1 MTTSAA
7 DWNQQ
12 GLDAAD
18 RQDYDL
24 AADCFEH
31 AIHVDGRWSVPH
43 DNLGLILTKLGQYLP
58 AMQCH
63 LKAMELDPANAAAH
77 RNLALLIQD
86 YGDLLVEGALET
98 ALQLDGDDP
107 DAQAGLAKLHYDR
120 GDFVKA
126 LALFKQVVQHDV
138 GDIDA
143 YNHMGLCYASLQDYA
158 KARKYW
164 LKAIS
169 LDVGNY
175 FAHLNLAA
183 LYATEF
189 AFERTVAHVERIL
202 VIDPAQA
209 HVDIQA
215 MPQFDEIR
223 HDPRFQRLLK
233 EHPAPD
239 EPADDADERDL
250 DPAPF
255 G

>member
-1 MTTSAA
+1 MTTTAV
-7 DWNQQ
+7 DWNQR

-18 RQDYDL
+18 QRDYEL

-31 AIHVDGRWSVPH
+31 AIDADRSWSVPQ
-43 DNLGLILTKLGQYLP
+43 DNLGLVLTKLGQYLP

-63 LKAMELDPANAAAH
+63 LKAIELDPANGAAH

-86 YGDLLVEGALET
+86 YGDLLVEGSLET
-98 ALQLDGDDP
+98 ALQLDADDA

-126 LALFKQVVQHDV
+126 LALFKSVVQHNV

-143 YNHMGLCYASLQDYA
+143 YNHMGLCYASLADLP

-189 AFERTVAHVERIL
+189 AFERAVTHVERIL
-202 VIDPAQA
+202 VLDPAQA
-209 HVDIQA
+209 HVDIPS
-215 MPQFDEIR
+215 MPQFDEIS

-233 EHPAPD
+233 EHPAPA
-239 EPADDADERDL
+239 EPEGADLPETDQ
-250 DPAPF
+250 APVH
-255 G
+255 

>member
-1 MTTSAA
+1 MTTSAV

-18 RQDYDL
+18 RRDYDL
-24 AADCFEH
+24 ASDCFEH
-31 AIHVDGRWSVPH
+31 AIHVDGRWSIPH
-43 DNLGLILTKLGQYLP
+43 DNLGLVLAKLGQYLP

-63 LKAMELDPANAAAH
+63 LKAIELDPANASAH
-77 RNLALLIQD
+77 RNLALLVQD
-86 YGDLLVEGALET
+86 FGDLLVEGALET
-98 ALQLDGDDP
+98 ALQLDPDDS
-107 DAQAGLAKLHYDR
+107 DAQAGMAKLHYDR
-120 GDFVKA
+120 GEFVKA
-126 LALFKQVVQHDV
+126 LALFKSVVQRNV

-143 YNHMGLCYASLQDYA
+143 YNHMGLCYASLADLT

-164 LKAIS
+164 LKAVS

-189 AFERTVAHVERIL
+189 AFDRTAAHVERIL
-202 VIDPAQA
+202 TIDPAQA
-209 HVDIQA
+209 HADIES
-215 MPQFDEIR
+215 MPQFDEIA

-233 EHPAPD
+233 DHPAPNED
-239 EPADDADERDL
+239 EAGVDATL